1 MKIMTV
7 RYTGTKELL
16 MHNERLAN
24 PIDPIVQEMK
34 ALTAKRKKTDA
45 DHREIAEVEFRGGL
59 YFDDKLGPVIPDRV
73 IRASLIEG
81 ARKLKLGREVTENV
95 LVMEAMTPLEYD
107 GPRTVAGL
115 WQKKFY
121 DQRMVGNQKVRVL
134 RTRPKFPVGWSILVR
149 LQFDNDAFDER
160 NLIAVIKRSE
170 SLGLCDYRPLYGTF
184 SSTVEDVV
192 ALDRRRAA

>member
-45 DHREIAEVEFRGGL
+45 DHRDIAEVEFRGGL

-73 IRASLIEG
+73 IRASLIAG

-95 LVMEAMTPLEYD
+95 VVLETSYPLEYD
-107 GPRTVAGL
+107 GPRTIAGL
-115 WQKKFY
+115 WQKRY
-121 DQRMVGNQKVRVL
+121 CDQRMVGNQKVRVL
-134 RTRPKFPVGWSILVR
+134 RTRPKFPVGWSALVR
-149 LQFDNDAFDER
+149 LQFDNDSFDER

-170 SLGLCDYRPLYGTF
+170 NLGIGDYRPLYGTF
-184 SSTVEDVV
+184 SSDVESVV
-192 ALDRRRAA
+192 AVKGKTA